1 MGKKDKVEPFFIYRP
16 NFKEVFIEKIECSGE
31 SELNY
36 VVKSSNCRNDKYIRK
51 DTAFKT
57 ANEARDFMLLT
68 AEKILF
74 MLLDFYRKNN

>member
-1 MGKKDKVEPFFIYRP
+1 MAKKDKVEPFFVYRP
-16 NFKEVFIEKIECSGE
+16 NFTTISIEEIECSGE

-57 ANEARDFMLLT
+57 ANEAKDFMAST
-68 AEKILF
+68 AEKITLMLF
-74 MLLDFYRKNN
+74 ELYKKN